1 MGWSH
6 CGTDEDGRDI
16 GYGIQAVCDEEG
28 CDKEIDRGL
37 AYVCGDMH
45 GGSQWGCGRYFCGKH
60 LFMGPPGQMCDAC
73 YEAYA
78 ATESEEEEI

>member
-28 CDKEIDRGL
+28 CEEEIDRGL
-37 AYVCGDMH
+37 AYVCGDGH
-45 GGSQWGCGRYFCGKH
+45 GGGEWGCGKYFCYGH
-60 LFMGPPGQMCDAC
+60 LYIGPPEQLCGACCKAYDDA
-73 YEAYA
+73 
-78 ATESEEEEI
+78 EEEE